1 VMIKTKWDVTQA
13 VDYFYAN
20 DVQRQI
26 VQTKVTAIN
35 ETKAQALFD
44 KYKKGAVID
53 EDQVFEFYKDL
64 GIDMETDIVTFMFS
78 YNMQVKDKQLVMGE
92 YTKEEFI
99 QGCKNLGVDDLA
111 GWKAKTAT
119 MRADLK
125 NDNKFKE
132 MYKFVFGFACEKGM
146 KSVDIDT
153 ALALWPTLLGNRCK
167 FMDKW
172 VKFIQEKQGKKE
184 ITIMTKDTWDLF
196 FDLVQQTGGDW
207 SKFEDDGAW
216 PVLIDGFVEYMAK

>member
-78 YNMQVKDKQLVMGE
+78 YNM
-92 YTKEEFI
+92 
-99 QGCKNLGVDDLA
+99 
-111 GWKAKTAT
+111 
-119 MRADLK
+119 
-125 NDNKFKE
+125 
-132 MYKFVFGFACEKGM
+132 
-146 KSVDIDT
+146 
-153 ALALWPTLLGNRCK
+153 
-167 FMDKW
+167 
-172 VKFIQEKQGKKE
+172 
-184 ITIMTKDTWDLF
+184 
-196 FDLVQQTGGDW
+196 
-207 SKFEDDGAW
+207 
-216 PVLIDGFVEYMAK
+216 

>member
-1 VMIKTKWDVTQA
+1 MIKTKWDVTQA
-13 VDYFYAN
+13 VDYYYAN

-26 VQTKVTAIN
+26 VQAKVASIN
-35 ETKAQALFD
+35 EAKALQLFD
-44 KYKKGAVID
+44 KYKKGNIID
-53 EDQVFEFYKDL
+53 EDQIFEFYKDL

-92 YTKEEFI
+92 YTKEEFL

-111 GWKAKTAT
+111 GWKSKIAT

-125 NDNKFKE
+125 NDAKFKE

-146 KSVDIDT
+146 KSVEIDT

-172 VKFIQEKQGKKE
+172 VAFIQGKADKKE
-184 ITIMTKDTWDLF
+184 IGVMTKDTWDLF
-196 FDLVQQTGGDW
+196 FDLVQQTNGDW

-216 PVLIDGFVEYMAK
+216 PVLVDGFVEYMAK

>member
-1 VMIKTKWDVTQA
+1 MQGP
-13 VDYFYAN
+13 
-20 DVQRQI
+20 
-26 VQTKVTAIN
+26 KVTAIN
-35 ETKAQALFD
+35 ESKAQALFD
-44 KYKKGAVID
+44 KYKKGGVID

-111 GWKAKTAT
+111 GWKSKIPN

-125 NDNKFKE
+125 NDNKFKD

-167 FMDKW
+167 FMTQW
-172 VKFIQEKQGKKE
+172 VNFI
-184 ITIMTKDTWDLF
+184 
-196 FDLVQQTGGDW
+196 
-207 SKFEDDGAW
+207 
-216 PVLIDGFVEYMAK
+216 

>member
-1 VMIKTKWDVTQA
+1 MLDLLIELLNRDVTQA

-26 VQTKVTAIN
+26 VQNKVTAIN
-35 ETKAQALFD
+35 ETKALALFD

-111 GWKAKTAT
+111 GWKGKIAT

-125 NDNKFKE
+125 NDNKFKD

-146 KSVDIDT
+146 KSIDIDT
-153 ALALWPTLLGNRCK
+153 AVALWPTLLGNRCK

-172 VKFIQEKQGKKE
+172 VSFIQEKAEKKE

-196 FDLVQQTGGDW
+196 FDLVQ
-207 SKFEDDGAW
+207 
-216 PVLIDGFVEYMAK
+216 